1 MDWSRVRGFL
11 RRHWYILPA
20 AVLVAAVIGLLIFS
34 SGKDPAELLAE
45 WGYLIIIVWTFLEG
59 ETIVILA
66 GMTAASV
73 GLEPHYIALSAFC
86 GSFASD
92 QVMFTLGKYKGESVL
107 NAFPRIAANMDKAK
121 RLLQKY
127 DTAMILGFRFIYG
140 VRNVT
145 PIMLGISGVS
155 RKKFF
160 LLNAVGAGVWALTFT
175 YGGHYAGQAFKHL
188 MERVG
193 HGILYVLLALAA
205 VLIVWRVRA
214 ARRPRS

>member
-1 MDWSRVRGFL
+1 MEWSRIRETL
-11 RRHWYILPA
+11 RRRWYILPA
-20 AVLVAAVIGLLIFS
+20 AILVAAAVGVLLHT
-34 SGKDPAELLAE
+34 SGRDPAELLRE
-45 WGYLIIIVWTFLEG
+45 WGYPIIIVWTFLEG

-73 GLEPHYIALSAFC
+73 GLEPHYIALCAFC

-92 QVMFTLGKYKGESVL
+92 QAMFSLGKHKGESVL
-107 NAFPRIAANMDKAK
+107 KAFPRITGNMDKAR

-155 RKKFF
+155 HMKFF
-160 LLNAVGAGVWALTFT
+160 LLNAVGAGLWALAFT
-175 YGGHYAGQAFKHL
+175 YGGHYAGQAFMSL
-188 MERVG
+188 MDRVG

-205 VLIVWRVRA
+205 VLIAWRVYA
-214 ARRPRS
+214 ARKQKP